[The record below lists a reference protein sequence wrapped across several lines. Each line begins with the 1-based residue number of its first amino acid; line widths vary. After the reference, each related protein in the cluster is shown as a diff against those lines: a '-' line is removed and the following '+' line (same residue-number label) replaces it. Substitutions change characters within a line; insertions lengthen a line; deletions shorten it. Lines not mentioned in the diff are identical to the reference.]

1 MKVNNYLIKNGVKVL
16 LFYLFTFLPLHAQ
29 DSLLLRNFQFVK
41 QHDAWLTSSNG
52 AGLSHFQ
59 RPSISA
65 AELSLQYATGSLTPF
80 GGASNVVQATAA
92 VESFYRI
99 SPRTVLHGSIG
110 YDNWTGRSMTGSV
123 FMGDHLP
130 FDIVEQTADNT
141 GRKHRDTYR
150 LQGAVGVDLWRGYSV
165 GARIHYQA
173 ANYAKYKDLRHS
185 NKLMQLQLSVGAT
198 APLTPWLTVGA
209 NYLYHRQTE
218 SVTYQTYGKTD
229 RIYLSLIDYAA
240 FMGFSEQYGTA
251 GFIDNSR
258 EMPLVEDRNGGSVQI
273 DVRPLRDLS
282 FHNELTYTHG
292 KGYYGRKS
300 PYTIVYTNHQR
311 DVFSYQGRVVLQRPH
326 THHLLD
332 LSAAVEKLDNNREN
346 YRERQNEAGSTYYE
360 YYSDVQT
367 AKKRWYDFSAL
378 YTLHLGIRGEQ
389 PLWTLSAAYHWQQRQ
404 QTAYLYPYYR
414 HQQLTTHTLTAS
426 ILRNVLTRR
435 GVWTAALQGSYQKG
449 SGAPYTDGTYATP
462 SEKQAPPATMN
473 TFLYQDYHL
482 LTSPQFALAAEGKYA
497 FRFPGTQLLTHVRLN
512 VEYRRATQ
520 LAADDCGRQWTALTL
535 AAGCTF

>member
-1 MKVNNYLIKNGVKVL
+1 MPN
-16 LFYLFTFLPLHAQ
+16 T
-29 DSLLLRNFQFVK
+29 R
-41 QHDAWLTSSNG
+41 TC
-52 AGLSHFQ
+52 
-59 RPSISA
+59 
-65 AELSLQYATGSLTPF
+65 
-80 GGASNVVQATAA
+80 ATATN
-92 VESFYRI
+92 SC
-99 SPRTVLHGSIG
+99 S
-110 YDNWTGRSMTGSV
+110 
-123 FMGDHLP
+123 
-130 FDIVEQTADNT
+130 
-141 GRKHRDTYR
+141 
-150 LQGAVGVDLWRGYSV
+150 YSS
-165 GARIHYQA
+165 A
-173 ANYAKYKDLRHS
+173 
-185 NKLMQLQLSVGAT
+185 QLQLSVGAT

-251 GFIDNSR
+251 GFTDNSR

-367 AKKRWYDFSAL
+367 AKKRWYHFSAL

-435 GVWTAALQGSYQKG
+435 GVWTASLQGSYQKG

-497 FRFPGTQLLTHVRLN
+497 FRFPHTQLLTHVRLN
-512 VEYRRATQ
+512 IEYRRATQ